1 MSKRSRTNGIAALT
15 LAATLTGC
23 GGGDAGNPTDAAQGV
38 RPAGYSLVWS
48 DEFNSPGA
56 LNSTYWT
63 YDLGAPL
70 LGGTVWGNSEQQ
82 YYTSDAANVR
92 IENGHLLIQPLKDA
106 PTVTLPPEH
115 PPLLATSARVKTD
128 TNEFYTALNHK
139 PYGFYEVRAQISCV
153 DGAWPAVWML
163 GKTGVWPNRGELDLM
178 EWSRKFEGE
187 DELPKDYSYVQS
199 AVHFGTFEPYNHQYR
214 TGGRDLS
221 NLCSAYHRFQ
231 LHWLPDRVAF
241 YVDDLPLLTY
251 VKPALANAVNW
262 PFDSPAYLLL
272 NVAVGGELGGT
283 VNSEDDIPNMGM
295 KVDYVRVW
303 QPLP

>member
-1 MSKRSRTNGIAALT
+1 VVSERSRTNGIAALT

-92 IENGHLLIQPLKDA
+92 IENGHLLIQPVAGVPMGA
-106 PTVTLPPEH
+106 PTTQ

-128 TNEFYTALNHK
+128 KTAFYTALRNQ
-139 PYGFYEVRAQISCV
+139 PYGFYEIRADIPCV
-153 DGAWPAVWML
+153 AGAWPAIWMM
-163 GKTGVWPNRGELDLM
+163 GKDGGWPDRGELDIM
-178 EWSRKFEGE
+178 EWFGRYFAAQP
-187 DELPKDYSYVQS
+187 DQVQS
-199 AVHFGTFEPYNHQYR
+199 GVHTADNFGGNSLFGKVSLNGVCQ
-214 TGGRDLS
+214 GF
-221 NLCSAYHRFQ
+221 HRFQ
-231 LHWLPDRVAF
+231 LLWQTDRVAF
-241 YVDDLPLLTY
+241 YVDDRFIFQY
-251 VKPALANAVNW
+251 NKPVNGNSNNW
-262 PFDSPAYLLL
+262 PFDQPAHLLL
-272 NVAVGGELGGT
+272 NVAVGGNLGGS
-283 VNSEDDIPNMGM
+283 VNLATIPAMGM